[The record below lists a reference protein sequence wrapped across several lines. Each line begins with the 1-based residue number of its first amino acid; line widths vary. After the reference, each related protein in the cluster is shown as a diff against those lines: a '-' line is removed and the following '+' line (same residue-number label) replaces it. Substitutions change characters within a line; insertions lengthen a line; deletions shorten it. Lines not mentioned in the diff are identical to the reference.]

1 MPAPYPHSATEDML
15 DVLREGRFRTE
26 PGIQHVLA
34 MDLLAQ
40 EAAMDVWI
48 AGWDGRLSPRD
59 IAHDA
64 IAALRHRALVRS
76 YDGNMLGDAMVDGLV
91 HLTERGV

>member
-1 MPAPYPHSATEDML
+1 MAYAHPATEDML

-34 MDLLAQ
+34 MDLMAQ
-40 EAAMDVWI
+40 EASMTVWI
-48 AGWDGRLSPRD
+48 EGWDGRLSPRD

-64 IAALRHRALVRS
+64 IAELRRRALVRS
-76 YDGNMLGDAMVDGLV
+76 YEGKLPVRPAAVAM
-91 HLTERGV
+91 RKAA